1 MAVKEGS
8 SCRANAFLYELL
20 VGVVITVT
28 ITNGV
33 MGKKGI
39 EMTGGDYFNRGISSY

>member
-33 MGKKGI
+33 MGKKRYRDDRLGLFQLR
-39 EMTGGDYFNRGISSY
+39 DSSR